1 MQYRRKPIIL
11 SAYRYRVDPPNQ
23 IPKWFTEAV
32 GTGVIVTHKT
42 YCHIV
47 TRDGLV
53 VANRGDYIIQGA
65 SGEIYPC
72 KAKAFAKIYE
82 PVNGKEDYI

>member
-1 MQYRRKPIIL
+1 MLYRRKPITL
-11 SAYRYRVDPPNQ
+11 SAYRYRLDPPDT
-23 IPKWFTEAV
+23 IPKWFSEAV
-32 GTGVIVTHKT
+32 GKGIIVTHKT

-72 KAKAFAKIYE
+72 KPSAFVKIYE
-82 PVNGKEDYI
+82 PVTGEEETL

>member
-1 MQYRRKPIIL
+1 MLYRRKPIVL
-11 SAYRYRVDPPNQ
+11 SAYRYRVDPPNL
-23 IPKWFTEAV
+23 IPEWFTEAV
-32 GTGVIVTHKT
+32 GKGVIITHNT

-53 VANRGDYIIQGA
+53 VANKGDYIIQGA

-72 KAKAFAKIYE
+72 KASAFVKIYE
-82 PVNGKEDYI
+82 PADGGEE